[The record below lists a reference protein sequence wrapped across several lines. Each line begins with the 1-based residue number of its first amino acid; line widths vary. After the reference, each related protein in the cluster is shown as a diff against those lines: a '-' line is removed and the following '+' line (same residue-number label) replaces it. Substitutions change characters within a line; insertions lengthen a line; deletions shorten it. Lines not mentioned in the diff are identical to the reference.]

1 MDTEEWHHWGLRG
14 STRADVANVS
24 RVRAALE
31 EGASVGGRVYKPL
44 QERLSG
50 PNDFQ
55 LSLAADELELS
66 RLTG

>member
-1 MDTEEWHHWGLRG
+1 M
-14 STRADVANVS
+14 
-24 RVRAALE
+24 
-31 EGASVGGRVYKPL
+31 YKPL

-66 RLTG
+66 RLTGSFTAARQEIGCQSADEQDGF